1 MEEEKKQVNEQLE
14 ETENNNNAEEKILRP
29 TISSEELLRNK
40 ESNNN
45 HKELTAKVEQYNFNN
60 GFKNTKQVN
69 ESLVEAKEETPLTTF
84 QNNNEKIDIKP
95 PRKKN
100 KMLPI
105 ILFLIVLLGGG
116 IYYYLNFFNKKDL
129 IKAPVEEE
137 EPALEEKKEKQNKT
151 VCRLAIKSEAQKQNT
166 IIEYIYYDKEEKLK
180 AYEQNTTFEYLEEVP
195 KSIIEECNM
204 INKNYEGYNGY
215 NNVCIEND
223 ELSYTFSTK
232 VDLSKLEEKTLIF
245 DNNTIT
251 ITASLDDDTSS
262 LKEEYESANYE
273 CVTEEIEVSEE

>member
-1 MEEEKKQVNEQLE
+1 MEEEKKQVYEQVE
-14 ETENNNNAEEKILRP
+14 ETENNSNTEDKILRP

-45 HKELTAKVEQYNFNN
+45 HKELTSKVEQYNFNN

-69 ESLVEAKEETPLTTF
+69 ESLVEVKDETPLTTF
-84 QNNNEKIDIKP
+84 QNNTEKIDIKP
-95 PRKKN
+95 PKKKN

-105 ILFLIVLLGGG
+105 ILFLIVILCGG

-137 EPALEEKKEKQNKT
+137 EPSLEEKEKQNKT
-151 VCRLAIKSEAQKQNT
+151 TCRLAIKSETQKQNT

-180 AYEQNTTFEYLEEVP
+180 AYEQNTTFEYLEEAP

-215 NNVCIEND
+215 SNVCIEND

-232 VDLSKLEEKTLIF
+232 VDLSKLEEKTLTF